1 MERQPVK
8 PGLVRR
14 IDVNGKEFI
23 SGEFS
28 GVADLLLQKLCIF
41 GSFHVLFQH
50 IFKLHKDL
58 VFQFFLF
65 MSELPFD
72 ANLLQGKLLF
82 DPFAFQF
89 HLLFGSPPRICLML
103 RKGLFQGG
111 GIFIE
116 HLCTAASRIFHAEIQ
131 EML

>member
-1 MERQPVK
+1 M
-8 PGLVRR
+8 
-14 IDVNGKEFI
+14 
-23 SGEFS
+23 
-28 GVADLLLQKLCIF
+28 ADLLFQKLCIF

-50 IFKLHKDL
+50 IFKLHKNL

-72 ANLLQGKLLF
+72 ANLLQGKLFVRLVF

-89 HLLFGSPPRICLML
+89 HLLFSSPPRICLML

-116 HLCTAASRIFHAEIQ
+116 HLCTAASRIFHTEIQ